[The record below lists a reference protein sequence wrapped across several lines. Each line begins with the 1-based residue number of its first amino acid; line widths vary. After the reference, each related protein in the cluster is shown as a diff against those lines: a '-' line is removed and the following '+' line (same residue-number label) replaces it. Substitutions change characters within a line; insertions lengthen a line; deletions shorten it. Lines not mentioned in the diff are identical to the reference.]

1 MFNLHEL
8 CYNTRVVWCS
18 ENHRFVT
25 KLVLKRRTLKRLL
38 FDGLGTD
45 YEVAIFVNDVSK
57 PVN

>member
-8 CYNTRVVWCS
+8 CYNTEVVWCS
-18 ENHRFVT
+18 ENHRLVT
-25 KLVLKRRTLKRLL
+25 KFVLKTKH
-38 FDGLGTD
+38 FEKTKIDGLGTD